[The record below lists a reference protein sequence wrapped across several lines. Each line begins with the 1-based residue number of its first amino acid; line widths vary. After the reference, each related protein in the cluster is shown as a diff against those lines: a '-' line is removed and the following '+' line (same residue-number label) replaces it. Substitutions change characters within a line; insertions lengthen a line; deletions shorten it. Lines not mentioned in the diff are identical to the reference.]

1 MEVPRTLSVLV
12 VDDDASIR
20 KLLVAVLRREGYR
33 IMQARNGREALAE
46 MRSGGTDLVIM
57 DLVMP
62 EVSGWQVLLE
72 RVADPALLQIPVIVV
87 SASNT
92 AQAAARLLDQHVFA
106 VISKPFDLEVLLEA
120 VTSCLARPLLPSLA
134 AA

>member
-1 MEVPRTLSVLV
+1 MDAPRSRCVLV
-12 VDDDASIR
+12 VDDDSSIR

-33 IMQARNGREALAE
+33 MVEARNGREALTQ
-46 MRSGGTDLVIM
+46 MSTGNTDLVIM

-62 EVSGWQVLLE
+62 EVSGWQVLQE
-72 RVADPALLQIPVIVV
+72 RAADPVLLRIPIIVV

-106 VISKPFDLEVLLEA
+106 VISKPFDLEILLEA
-120 VTSCLARPLLPSLA
+120 VTSCLAHPDIPSLA